1 LPGGDNSDAELLKL
15 ADREDP
21 LSQSEESASLSG
33 HCDASPADVPAA
45 KVIDGSKYEAAGHER
60 SLWLPFIVLYG
71 LVALLV
77 AVALIAAAL
86 VSQREHMPGTIA
98 SDDSASKIAPPAEVS
113 GSDTLVPTPP
123 VPPAPHDTPAVLE
136 GLFKGPFEPKIAYYN
151 EAIRLDPKSAAAYSN
166 RGATYTYKRDY
177 DKAIADYTE
186 AIRLKPDSAE
196 AYLGRGVAYGYK
208 SEHDKAIADYTEAI
222 RLKPDSA
229 EAHSKR
235 GLAYA
240 WKGDI
245 DKVIADCTEAI
256 RLKPD
261 SAEAYY
267 GRGVARYGMRLYDQA
282 IADLTEAIRLEPKN
296 PLAYRA
302 RGWAF
307 KALGRDSEANKDFA
321 AESARKKQ

>member
-1 LPGGDNSDAELLKL
+1 MKSAPPPLPGGDNSDAELLKL

-196 AYLGRGVAYGYK
+196 A
-208 SEHDKAIADYTEAI
+208 
-222 RLKPDSA
+222 
-229 EAHSKR
+229 HSKR